1 MGEGK
6 RDFTRGG
13 RFINPAP
20 DSFYDDDGMSYWEN
34 MNRFVDYVDDALP
47 SGFALV
53 NTSAYRKDK
62 VLDKHGNEVSSG
74 RSHTRVPSH
83 DFVIRYSEEGE
94 QPGEDE
100 LWEMYQNILQPLAQN
115 FGIRADGRQFVKGK
129 PHGTAP
135 HLHLQAGRT
144 GYPKKGDEEDL
155 SLRTTSLLDSL
166 LKRNRKVAK
175 NMATGGIVDVHGRR
189 LI

>member
-62 VLDKHGNEVSSG
+62 VLDKNFLLGRYRSISNYCLVNMSSD
-74 RSHTRVPSH
+74 HFLP
-83 DFVIRYSEEGE
+83 
-94 QPGEDE
+94 
-100 LWEMYQNILQPLAQN
+100 
-115 FGIRADGRQFVKGK
+115 
-129 PHGTAP
+129 
-135 HLHLQAGRT
+135 
-144 GYPKKGDEEDL
+144 
-155 SLRTTSLLDSL
+155 
-166 LKRNRKVAK
+166 
-175 NMATGGIVDVHGRR
+175 
-189 LI
+189 